1 LALEYG
7 DLMAKDEGL
16 GVLGAVG
23 AGEQC
28 KPAEHAEH
36 CQAGES

>member
-1 LALEYG
+1 MALEYG

-23 AGEQC
+23 AGEQGQ
-28 KPAEHAEH
+28 PAEHAQGCEV
-36 CQAGES
+36 GES